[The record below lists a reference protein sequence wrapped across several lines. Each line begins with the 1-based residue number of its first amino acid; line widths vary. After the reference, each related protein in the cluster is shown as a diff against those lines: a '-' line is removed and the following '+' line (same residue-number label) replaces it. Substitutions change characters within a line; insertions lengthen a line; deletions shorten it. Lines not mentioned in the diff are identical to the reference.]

1 MREIDFTVPGRPV
14 GKGRP
19 RVTRYGTYTPQ
30 KTKDYEALVQ
40 RCWRTQSGVAFG
52 GGIPLFASITAWFP
66 LPKSTSKKKRA
77 LLEGTFHLAKP
88 DADNLAKAILD
99 AGNGLFYPDDSAVQL
114 AGCEK
119 RWTGGAPRVE
129 VRIWEAET

>member
-1 MREIDFTVPGRPV
+1 MNEIQFTVPGRPI

-40 RCWRTQSGVAFG
+40 RCWQTQSGVSFS
-52 GGIPLFASITAWFP
+52 GGIPLLAEITAWFP
-66 LPKSTSKKKRA
+66 VPQSTSKKKRA
-77 LLEGTFHLAKP
+77 LMEGTYHLARP

-99 AGNGLFYPDDSAVQL
+99 AGNGLFYPDDSAVQIE
-114 AGCEK
+114 GCCK
-119 RWTGGAPRVE
+119 RWTNGAPRVD
-129 VRIWEAET
+129 VRIREAT